1 MALSVDVFR
10 QKRLDDMDCTN
21 GGISG
26 KHDDLI
32 VVNCDGPIDLDNDN
46 MHKAVW
52 LRKGVRRS
60 AILVPVYPPKNMV
73 GPMFGGNY
81 ATGDSRFSAA
91 VERIAGIYIYGAIPI
106 HDRFETASEFRSYSL

>member
-1 MALSVDVFR
+1 MALSVNVYR

-21 GGISG
+21 GGMSG
-26 KHDDLI
+26 KHDNLI
-32 VVNCDGPIDLDNDN
+32 VVNCDGPIELDNDN
-46 MHKAVW
+46 LHKAVK
-52 LRKGVRRS
+52 LKKGHGRS

-91 VERIAGIYIYGAIPI
+91 VERIAGIHIYGAIPI